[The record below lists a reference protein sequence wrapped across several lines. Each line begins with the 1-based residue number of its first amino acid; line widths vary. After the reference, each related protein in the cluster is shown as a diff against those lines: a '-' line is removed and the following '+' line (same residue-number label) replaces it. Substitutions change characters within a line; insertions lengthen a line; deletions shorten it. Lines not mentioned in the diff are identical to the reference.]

1 VRSDFNLAI
10 ASLLDDYGVA
20 KISDTAIDLDFVL
33 KELLESA
40 HVEDLVAGR
49 LRSIDDELQPCQTIL
64 GQYKRQGDIP
74 SASPWP
80 ACPWLL
86 SIIHDLSLLYHAAT
100 SKEAG
105 QQQSNCHIHTVDGA
119 IWFD

>member
-1 VRSDFNLAI
+1 MRSDFNLAI

-49 LRSIDDELQPCQTIL
+49 LRSIDDELQSCQTIL
-64 GQYKRQGDIP
+64 GQY
-74 SASPWP
+74 
-80 ACPWLL
+80 
-86 SIIHDLSLLYHAAT
+86 
-100 SKEAG
+100 
-105 QQQSNCHIHTVDGA
+105 
-119 IWFD
+119 